1 MPILNLMQFWAMQQ
15 LSMLLYIALTYL
27 LFLTVW
33 LQKLTKVNI
42 LVGII
47 NTWFVMALNQN
58 SVAET
63 TWGPDS
69 IHAIQAN

>member
-1 MPILNLMQFWAMQQ
+1 MQQ

-63 TWGPDS
+63 T
-69 IHAIQAN
+69 